1 MVEQSSQL
9 IVKIIF
15 KFMITSYKDRNRK
28 VWVIKEMD
36 DDHILNAHRYF
47 AIKRKE
53 MSERIE
59 SGKFVKTT
67 GEDLLGISLLI
78 NALYQEID
86 ERELLKY

>member
-1 MVEQSSQL
+1 
-9 IVKIIF
+9 
-15 KFMITSYKDRNRK
+15 MISSYKDRSQK
-28 VWVIKEMD
+28 VWVIKEME
-36 DDHILNAHRYF
+36 DDHLLNAHRYF

-53 MSERIE
+53 MAERME
-59 SGKFVKTT
+59 SGKFVKETT